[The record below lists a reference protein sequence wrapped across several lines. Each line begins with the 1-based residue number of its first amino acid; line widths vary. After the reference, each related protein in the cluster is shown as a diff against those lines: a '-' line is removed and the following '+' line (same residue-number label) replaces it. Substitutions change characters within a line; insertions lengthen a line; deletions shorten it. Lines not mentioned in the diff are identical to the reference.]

1 MVEYFLKLK
10 LYKNFA
16 HCFRII
22 CLQMDVYLCGSD
34 DRYAVNICFKKI
46 TAERSEAKLMESF
59 DFPFEIYTL
68 RRSHCFSAAF
78 TQLCPNG
85 VGFVMDRH
93 GVTGEIQYI
102 SEGSFYCFCPKQN
115 NSIRFPA
122 KAFSNTGSQV
132 FWVLLPVSFFVQF
145 LTLHCLFF
153 SLLQTWMN
161 VSISQI
167 FAKMENAS
175 TMMEAIGANAKW
187 DISLMKLER
196 SVSVSNSVIP

>member
-1 MVEYFLKLK
+1 MVRYFLKLE

-22 CLQMDVYLCGSD
+22 CLQVDVYPCGSD
-34 DRYAVNICFKKI
+34 VRYAGNICFKKI

-68 RRSHCFSAAF
+68 RRSRCFSAAF

-93 GVTGEIQYI
+93 GVTGEIQYKG
-102 SEGSFYCFCPKQN
+102 EGSFYCFCPKQN

-122 KAFSNTGSQV
+122 GAFSNTGSQI

-153 SLLQTWMN
+153 
-161 VSISQI
+161 
-167 FAKMENAS
+167 FAVTDVNECLHIANLCENGECINNDGSYRCKCKMGYQLDE
-175 TMMEAIGANAKW
+175 TGKKCVGE
-187 DISLMKLER
+187 
-196 SVSVSNSVIP
+196 

>member
-1 MVEYFLKLK
+1 MVRYFLKLE

-22 CLQMDVYLCGSD
+22 YLQVDVYPCGSD
-34 DRYAVNICFKKI
+34 VRYAGNICFKKI

-68 RRSHCFSAAF
+68 RRSRCFSAAF

-93 GVTGEIQYI
+93 GVTGEIQYKG
-102 SEGSFYCFCPKQN
+102 EGSFYCFCPKQN

-122 KAFSNTGSQV
+122 GAFSNTGSQI

-153 SLLQTWMN
+153 RCYRREWMSPHRKSLR
-161 VSISQI
+161 
-167 FAKMENAS
+167 
-175 TMMEAIGANAKW
+175 KW
-187 DISLMKLER
+187 RMHQQWWKL
-196 SVSVSNSVIP
+196 SV